1 VQENCQVRIFANGNV
16 LIESGDNKRIV
27 TPQGYTVI
35 YGGANNVI
43 VHPNGGITYSKDS
56 YIN

>member
-1 VQENCQVRIFANGNV
+1 VRIFANGNV
-16 LIESGDNKRIV
+16 LIESGEKKRII

-35 YGGANNVI
+35 YGNGNTVI
-43 VHPNGGITYSKDS
+43 VHPNGGVTYNKDS